1 MKTEAVVNGGISI
14 IIVAENPM
22 EEELL
27 KALAKQQNDITQI
40 NSNIMILN
48 KSIVSGI
55 IIGKRLLGNMDK
67 NDSQEK
73 TV

>member
-1 MKTEAVVNGGISI
+1 
-14 IIVAENPM
+14 M

-27 KALAKQQNDITQI
+27 KGLAKQQNDITQI
-40 NSNIMILN
+40 NSNVMILN
-48 KSIVSGI
+48 KSIVNGLL
-55 IIGKRLLGNMDK
+55 IGRRTLGNMDK

>member
-1 MKTEAVVNGGISI
+1 
-14 IIVAENPM
+14 M